1 MSENAVSKNHLSTK
15 ESASCWTTKNN
26 SSTTSHTD
34 TYNTLHIRKPRQGF
48 LIFSIPQSISKIL
61 SILCLPLL
69 CNPEIKS
76 RCRGKESKESKEFLH
91 IINY

>member
-34 TYNTLHIRKPRQGF
+34 TYKELWANIAFHNSF
-48 LIFSIPQSISKIL
+48 LIFS
-61 SILCLPLL
+61 
-69 CNPEIKS
+69 
-76 RCRGKESKESKEFLH
+76 F
-91 IINY
+91 